1 MATKKKS
8 MNDLYKELI
17 PKTKARDEAD
27 ELFTVPKKETSSDM
41 PHYQVFKPNYMHQCD
56 LLFLPTDKFGIK
68 YALVIVDVNTRKC
81 DAVGIKDKEPRT
93 IIKAITKIYNRDI
106 LELPTVINFDSGTE
120 FKNSDVKAFMKTN
133 NVLVKYALP
142 NRHRQQSLIEYKNK
156 IIGGNLMK
164 IMNTKEIETN
174 KTSKSWVQYL
184 PKLIELINDNLPK
197 PITKPIK
204 NEPIIT
210 KNNNV
215 LLNEGDKVRVQL
227 DAPKDIVSGKRLVGN
242 FRSGDVRWSKPEK
255 VEQLILKA
263 GFPPM
268 YYIQDHPAVAYTR
281 QQLQK
286 VNFL

>member
-1 MATKKKS
+1 MATKMKLN
-8 MNDLYKELI
+8 MNNLFQEII
-17 PKTKARDEAD
+17 PKTKARDEAI
-27 ELFTVPKKETSSDM
+27 ELFTVPKKETYNDM
-41 PHYQVFKPNYMHQCD
+41 PHYQVFKPNYLNQCD
-56 LLFLPTDKFGIK
+56 LLFLPSDRFGKK

-81 DAVGIKDKEPRT
+81 DAEAIKDKEPKT
-93 IIKAITKIYNRDI
+93 IIKTITKIYRRGI
-106 LELPTVINFDSGTE
+106 LELPTVISFDSGTE
-120 FKNSDVKAFMKTN
+120 FKNSDVKAFMKDN

-142 NRHRQQSLIEYKNK
+142 NRHRQQSLVEYKNK

-197 PITKPIK
+197 PITKPIQDT
-204 NEPIIT
+204 PIIT

-227 DAPKDIVSGKRLVGN
+227 DAPKDIVSGKRLVGT
-242 FRSGDVRWSKPEK
+242 FRTGDVRWSRPVK

-263 GFPPM
+263 GFPPS
-268 YYIQDHPAVAYTR
+268 YYVENHPATSYTSN
-281 QQLQK
+281 QLQK
-286 VNFL
+286 VKL